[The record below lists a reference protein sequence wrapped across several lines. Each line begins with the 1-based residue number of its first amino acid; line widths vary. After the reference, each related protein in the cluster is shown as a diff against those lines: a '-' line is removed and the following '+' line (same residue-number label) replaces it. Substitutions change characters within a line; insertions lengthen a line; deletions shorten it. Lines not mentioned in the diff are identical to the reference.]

1 MGRFPSTT
9 ESLFLSLQVSQ
20 SHLMH
25 AFASQKV
32 IHPQVIENYL
42 LKAGIFYFSNT
53 RRISLKIVILSS
65 WLIQTQCMTSRS
77 EHDYNTTTRGY
88 VITLKTITLQKFF
101 YSSKYMDRFCPNR
114 SYLST
119 YLILDG
125 PPQAQLLMQSALQL
139 CC

>member
-42 LKAGIFYFSNT
+42 LKAGIFSFPNT
-53 RRISLKIVILSS
+53 RRISLKVVTLSS
-65 WLIQTQCMTSRS
+65 WLIQTQCMTTRA
-77 EHDYNTTTRGY
+77 EHDYNTTTLGY
-88 VITLKTITLQKFF
+88 VINLKTITLQKLF
-101 YSSKYMDRFCPNR
+101 YSTKYMDHFCPNR
-114 SYLST
+114 SYLSM
-119 YLILDG
+119 YLIFDRPVKL
-125 PPQAQLLMQSALQL
+125 SS
-139 CC
+139 